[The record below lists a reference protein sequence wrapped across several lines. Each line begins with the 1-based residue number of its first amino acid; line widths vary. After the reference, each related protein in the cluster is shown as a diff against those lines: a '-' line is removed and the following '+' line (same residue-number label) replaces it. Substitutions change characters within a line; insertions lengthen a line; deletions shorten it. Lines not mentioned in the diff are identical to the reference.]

1 MRYWV
6 SVAKG
11 EVKTK
16 PSLMAME
23 VVIRK
28 LTQGRRE
35 VAMVVNNTDNQPLH
49 LSYLHLSRHH
59 P

>member
-1 MRYWV
+1 MRYCL

-23 VVIRK
+23 VAISK
-28 LTQGRRE
+28 LTQGHRE
-35 VAMVVNNTDNQPLH
+35 VATVVNNTDNQPRH
-49 LSYLHLSRHH
+49 LSYLHLSRHL